1 MTGLE
6 HGTSRQLAIMF
17 LGLAAA
23 LLILPGYGQA
33 QESEHPS
40 LARCLELALDHAPR
54 LEESREALAAAEARA
69 AEATARRWPLLD
81 LGGSYRY
88 TTDYMQRQIELGPF
102 GGLDLRFGDHNQADL
117 NLGLSIPLFTGGELS
132 HTAEAARAGT
142 RAAGHQLDAVRLEV
156 KRDVRRAFYL
166 ALGRKAQLAAA
177 VLAAERLQRHLTEV
191 SAAVELGAASE
202 ESRLRARAGLREA
215 EQRRLQ
221 ATAAQ
226 DAAGIELGR
235 LLGRSGSIILPAGDL
250 DSSLLEDRDLS
261 PARLDQRPEVIAL
274 GEEAARQELLAS
286 AVRGRFLPRL
296 SGDLRG
302 HFGRPG
308 VDVLKN
314 EWMSYGTAAVG
325 LDWTLWDAG
334 ARRQQSRQAKA
345 LARQAEARRQDV
357 DEAFLA
363 AHEKAA
369 TTLESARL
377 ELDEARARA
386 DLQRRI
392 LELVGRRYG
401 EAQASESEY
410 LDAQDDLSEAEIQLV
425 LAKTRVRQAEAD
437 LLWILAY

>member
-1 MTGLE
+1 MRGLE
-6 HGTSRQLAIMF
+6 HAASRRLAVLLPGLAIAM
-17 LGLAAA
+17 
-23 LLILPGYGQA
+23 LILPDGGWA
-33 QESEHPS
+33 QEGENPS
-40 LARCLELALDHAPR
+40 LARCLELALDQAPR
-54 LEESREALAAAEARA
+54 LQESREALAAAEARA

-88 TTDYMQRQIELGPF
+88 TTDYMQRHIELGPS
-102 GGLDLRFGDHNQADL
+102 GGLDLKFGDHNQADL

-142 RAAGHQLDAVRLEV
+142 RAAGHQLEAVRLEI
-156 KRDVRRAFYL
+156 KRDVRLAFYL

-177 VLAAERLQRHLTEV
+177 ALATERLQRHLTEI

-202 ESRLRARAGLREA
+202 ENRLRVLASLREA

-221 ATAAQ
+221 AAAAQ

-235 LLGRSGSIILPAGDL
+235 LLGRSGRIILPAGDL
-250 DSSLLEDRDLS
+250 DTSLLEDRDLS
-261 PARLDQRPEVIAL
+261 PARLAQRPEVIAL
-274 GEEAARQELLAS
+274 AEESARQELLAS

-296 SGDLRG
+296 SGDVRA
-302 HFGRPG
+302 HYGRPG
-308 VDVLKN
+308 VDVLRN
-314 EWMSYGTAAVG
+314 DWMSYGTAAVG

-334 ARRQQSRQAKA
+334 ARRQQSKQASA
-345 LARQAEARRQDV
+345 QARQAEARRQDV

-363 AHEKAA
+363 AHEKAT

-377 ELDEARARA
+377 ELDETSARA
-386 DLQRRI
+386 DLERRI
-392 LELVGRRYG
+392 LELVGRRYR

-410 LDAQDDLSEAEIQLV
+410 LDAQDDLSEAEIQLA
-425 LAKTRVRQAEAD
+425 LAMTRVRQAEAD